1 MRVIL
6 FLPLVA
12 AAMSGVGVAEARER
26 PSRLSRAEQQRIV
39 CVQERDDAGGA
50 VPRQV
55 CQSGR
60 AWELAV
66 QRHRAAEA
74 ERVAEWRSRSTKAF
88 YLASR
93 VTVR

>member
-6 FLPLVA
+6 FLASIA
-12 AAMSGVGVAEARER
+12 AGMFGAGAADARER

-39 CVQERDDAGGA
+39 CVQEREDAGGA

-74 ERVAEWRSRSTKAF
+74 EQLAEWRSRSTKAF

-93 VTVR
+93 DTVR